1 MCACHGGGNDSKIN
15 LCYEMNMNMTILDL
29 FNKRLDASLQNTI
42 KIPFFYF
49 ILIFSVFVIVL
60 FPLYVKGNGAKPLPW
75 ILTALV
81 LGIML
86 FLLYIIYITGG
97 FHG

>member
-1 MCACHGGGNDSKIN
+1 MCAYHDGGNDRKMN
-15 LCYEMNMNMTILDL
+15 LCYEKNMNITILDL
-29 FNKRLDASLQNTI
+29 FNTRLDASLHNAI

-49 ILIFSVFVIVL
+49 ILIFSVFVIGL

-81 LGIML
+81 LGSMV
-86 FLLYIIYITGG
+86 FLLYIIFITGG
-97 FHG
+97 FNV

>member
-1 MCACHGGGNDSKIN
+1 
-15 LCYEMNMNMTILDL
+15 MNMNMTILDL